1 MLNIDNLD
9 EDQREA
15 VNRLYMHDATL
26 LSAPMGF
33 GKTVVSQTAIEMLL
47 EDKVVSR
54 VLIIAPIKV
63 IRETWAT
70 EHEAWEQLSPVE
82 CAIGTPAERAR
93 AIESGAPIIAI
104 NPENLRWLFDRYPD
118 LNCDGLL
125 IDEITKL
132 KSVGGVGFK
141 ALRAR
146 LKRFVWRCGM
156 TGTIASEDLQE
167 IYAPMLLV
175 DSSVLGTSKAG
186 FLAKYFYAF
195 KRGER
200 VVYEAHPD
208 AAVRIAHAIR
218 HTIYRVDDHYE
229 AGLPPI
235 ERKVLGVR
243 LPFAAQGVYD
253 AMKKDM
259 LLEIGGATVAAA
271 NLGVMTNKLTQIANG
286 FIYGEDETFA
296 LHEGKLNAIDDSAP
310 CLLVYE
316 YKAEL
321 EAIKARFPHAVDVK
335 EKGAVEKWN
344 AGEIDMLLLHP
355 KSAGHGLNL
364 QHHPRCNRVV
374 FVRPPWSSDMFK
386 QVIARIRRRGTAQK
400 VINVEVICAINTVD
414 DKVALPR
421 LDSKAKAAG
430 LFMAHLRD

>member
-1 MLNIDNLD
+1 
-9 EDQREA
+9 
-15 VNRLYMHDATL
+15 
-26 LSAPMGF
+26 
-33 GKTVVSQTAIEMLL
+33 
-47 EDKVVSR
+47 
-54 VLIIAPIKV
+54 
-63 IRETWAT
+63 
-70 EHEAWEQLSPVE
+70 
-82 CAIGTPAERAR
+82 
-93 AIESGAPIIAI
+93 
-104 NPENLRWLFDRYPD
+104 
-118 LNCDGLL
+118 
-125 IDEITKL
+125 
-132 KSVGGVGFK
+132 
-141 ALRAR
+141 
-146 LKRFVWRCGM
+146 
-156 TGTIASEDLQE
+156 
-167 IYAPMLLV
+167 
-175 DSSVLGTSKAG
+175 
-186 FLAKYFYAF
+186 
-195 KRGER
+195 
-200 VVYEAHPD
+200 
-208 AAVRIAHAIR
+208 
-218 HTIYRVDDHYE
+218 
-229 AGLPPI
+229 
-235 ERKVLGVR
+235 
-243 LPFAAQGVYD
+243 
-253 AMKKDM
+253 MKKDM
-259 LLEIGGATVAAA
+259 LLEIGGATVAAV

-296 LHEGKLNAIDDSAP
+296 LHDGKLNAIDDSSP

-430 LFMAHLRD
+430 LFMDHLRD